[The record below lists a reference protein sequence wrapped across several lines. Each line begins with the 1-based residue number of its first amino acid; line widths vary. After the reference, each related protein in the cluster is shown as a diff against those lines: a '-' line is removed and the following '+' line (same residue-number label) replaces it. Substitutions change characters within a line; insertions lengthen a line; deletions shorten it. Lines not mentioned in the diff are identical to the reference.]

1 MIDAT
6 DATFA
11 QVAIERSKTVP
22 VVVDL
27 WAEWCGPCKTL
38 GPILERVVAE
48 TDGAVE
54 LVKVDVDSNPQ
65 IANAFRAQSI
75 PAVHALV
82 GGQVVDSFIGALPED
97 QVRAFVAALLPAPS
111 EVDLLLAAGDEAS
124 LATALALEPARED
137 VGLALATLYVDQG
150 RPDEALELLARF
162 PETGAVGHLAARAR
176 LLAKGV
182 DLGEGTDEKLDSL
195 LDRSKEDE
203 VARQELID
211 LLDALGPD
219 DPRTLQYR
227 KALASK
233 LF

>member
-1 MIDAT
+1 VIEAT

-38 GPILERVVAE
+38 GPILERVVDE
-48 TDGAVE
+48 TNGAVE

-97 QVRAFVAALLPAPS
+97 QVRAFVAGLLPAPS
-111 EVDLLLAAGDEAS
+111 EVDVLLAAGDEAS
-124 LATALALEPARED
+124 LSAALALEPARED
-137 VGLALATLYVDQG
+137 VGLALATLWVDQG
-150 RPDEALELLARF
+150 RPGEALELLARF
-162 PETGAVGHLAARAR
+162 PETGPVGHLAARAR

-211 LLDALGPD
+211 LLDALGPE
-219 DPRTLQYR
+219 DPRTLRYR